1 LIHHES
7 FRIHPW
13 AIQEVGLPLEILS
26 QSESVFSLANG
37 NLGLRGNLDEGDPHG
52 LTGTYLAGFYDYH
65 PLPHAE
71 SAYGYPSIGQAI
83 VNAPDAKLIRLLVDD
98 EPLDVTTGS
107 LESHS
112 RQLDM
117 RKGVLERS
125 LVWTSP
131 SGRRIKVHS
140 SRLVSLAQKA
150 IMAIKYSVTV
160 LPSQTSAGPG
170 DEAVPV
176 VVQSGLVTDALAG
189 SQASRASSSTND
201 PRAGSYEVAPLD
213 VEDISAQASRLAM
226 LCRTRS
232 SGLRAAVTVDHLVA
246 RGSSGLDVG
255 GQASQRARQPTNES
269 AGSSQVAIGSQVEGT
284 RALFNAAGTLG
295 PGESLEI
302 VKLAAYEYSDQAEGT
317 GLRDEVSAALV
328 AARQAGWEGL
338 AKEQAR
344 FLRSFWQGAD
354 VELDGDPEVQQ
365 AIRFA
370 LFHVLQSAARA
381 ERNPI
386 PAKGLTGTGYE
397 GHVFWDMESYVLPVL
412 TYLYPKGAKD
422 AIHWR
427 HSTLKGAKDQASELG
442 LQGAAFPWRTI
453 NGQPSSGY
461 WPASTAAMHINADI
475 ADAVVRYVD
484 ATEDR
489 ELESDI
495 GVELLVDTARL
506 WASLSFF
513 DDEGISHID
522 GVTGPDEYSALV
534 DDNLYTNL
542 MARANLLNA
551 LDVTKRHPTKAQQLR
566 VSPEEQQLWQRAAES
581 MHIPY
586 DETLQVHPQD
596 CRFTRHERFDF
607 EHTDPSEYPLLL
619 NRPYF
624 ELYRKQVVKQADLV
638 MAMYTQG
645 DVLYAG
651 MDEEQAQEQKAR
663 DFAYYEEITV
673 RDSSLSAC
681 IQAVVATEVGQVELA
696 WDYVREAALMD
707 LEDLECNTSDG
718 LHIASLAGTW
728 TALVAGLAGMRAKSG
743 QLSFAPRLP
752 KALSTLALSMTYKGY
767 PLKVSVRKDSATY
780 ELGPVPLGRG
790 SLSPPEDTGK
800 ALSFVISHHGTA
812 FDLAPESSVTLQIPQ
827 AQEGPR
833 PVQPRWREPKWA
845 LGEQRAARASQS
857 RAGRGE
863 PAHPGQPAGGPPAG
877 RERPARKDTQRRTK

>member
-1 LIHHES
+1 VI
-7 FRIHPW
+7 R
-13 AIQEVGLPLEILS
+13 EVDLSLEILS

-71 SAYGYPSIGQAI
+71 PAYGYPSIGQAI

-117 RKGVLERS
+117 RKGILERS
-125 LVWTSP
+125 LRWTSP
-131 SGRRIKVHS
+131 SGKRVEVRS

-150 IMAIKYSVTV
+150 IVAIKYSVTV
-160 LPSQTSAGPG
+160 LPSEAIEGSEK
-170 DEAVPV
+170 EAVPV
-176 VVQSGLVTDALAG
+176 GLQSGLVTETLSSPAG
-189 SQASRASSSTND
+189 SPASAGSPATLLSGTSSSSAGSPATLARSD
-201 PRAGSYEVAPLD
+201 PRAGNYQVAPSE
-213 VEDISAQASRLAM
+213 VEDVSAEATRLAM
-226 LCRTRS
+226 LCRTQS
-232 SGLRAAVTVDHLVA
+232 SGLRAAVTVDHLLTTVPAVA
-246 RGSSGLDVG
+246 M
-255 GQASQRARQPTNES
+255 S
-269 AGSSQVAIGSQVEGT
+269 AQVEGT
-284 RALFNAAGTLG
+284 RALFNAAVSLS
-295 PGESLEI
+295 PGETLEI
-302 VKLAAYEYSDQAEGT
+302 VKLAAYEWSDQAEGT

-338 AKEQAR
+338 AKEQRR
-344 FLRSFWQGAD
+344 FLESFWRSAD
-354 VELDGDPEVQQ
+354 VEIKGDPEVQQ

-370 LFHVLQSAARA
+370 LFHLLQAAARA

-412 TYLYPKGAKD
+412 TYLYPRAAKD

-427 HSTLKGAKDQASELG
+427 HSTLGGAKDQARELG
-442 LQGAAFPWRTI
+442 LEGAAFPWRTI

-475 ADAVVRYVD
+475 ADALVRYVD
-484 ATEDR
+484 ATDDH
-489 ELESDI
+489 ELEANV
-495 GVELLVDTARL
+495 GVEILVETARL
-506 WASLSFF
+506 WGSLGFF
-513 DDEGISHID
+513 DDAGICHID

-542 MARANLLNA
+542 MARANLLAA
-551 LDVTKRHPTKAQQLR
+551 LDATERYPEKAAQLEVR
-566 VSPEEQQLWQRAAES
+566 PEERQRWQKAAES
-581 MHIPY
+581 IHIPY
-586 DETLQVHPQD
+586 DETLGVHPQD
-596 CRFTRHERFDF
+596 CRFTRHQRFDF

-619 NRPYF
+619 SRPYF

-645 DVLYAG
+645 DVLYEG
-651 MDEEQAQEQKAR
+651 LETQQALEQKAR
-663 DFAYYEEITV
+663 DFAYYEALTV

-681 IQAVVATEVGQVELA
+681 IQAVVAAEVGQVELA

-743 QLSFAPRLP
+743 RLSFAPRLP
-752 KALSTLALSMTYKGY
+752 KALSSMAFSMTYKGY
-767 PLKVSVRKDSATY
+767 PLKVLVGKDSATY
-780 ELGPVPLGRG
+780 ELGRAPVSLG
-790 SLSPPEDTGK
+790 SSSPPKDTRK
-800 ALSFVISHHGTA
+800 EVSFVISHHGTA
-812 FDLAPESSVTLQIPQ
+812 FDLAPESSVTLEIPR
-827 AQEGPR
+827 AGSSPR
-833 PVQPRWREPKWA
+833 PVQPRGREPKWA
-845 LGEQRAARASQS
+845 LGKK
-857 RAGRGE
+857 GTT
-863 PAHPGQPAGGPPAG
+863 PGKPTGAPTHD
-877 RERPARKDTQRRTK
+877 KQRRTK

>member
-13 AIQEVGLPLEILS
+13 VIQEVGLPLEILS

-71 SAYGYPSIGQAI
+71 PAYGYPSIGQAI
-83 VNAPDAKLIRLLVDD
+83 VNVPDAKLIRLLVDD

-107 LESHS
+107 LERHS

-117 RKGVLERS
+117 RKGILERS
-125 LVWTSP
+125 LRWTSP
-131 SGRRIKVHS
+131 SGKRIEVHS

-160 LPSQTSAGPG
+160 LPSRTSE
-170 DEAVPV
+170 DLEKEAVPI
-176 VVQSGLVTDALAG
+176 VVQSGLVTEALRLSTGSPASAG
-189 SQASRASSSTND
+189 SAAAVLSGASPASAGSPAPLARSD
-201 PRAGSYEVAPLD
+201 PRAGNDEVAPLE
-213 VEDISAQASRLAM
+213 VEDISAEATRLGM

-232 SGLRAAVTVDHLVA
+232 SGLRAAVAVEHLLTGVPTVA
-246 RGSSGLDVG
+246 MS
-255 GQASQRARQPTNES
+255 
-269 AGSSQVAIGSQVEGT
+269 SQVEGT
-284 RALFNAAGTLG
+284 RALFNTAVSLL
-295 PGESLEI
+295 PGETVEI
-302 VKLAAYEYSDQAEGT
+302 VKLAAYEWSDQAEGT

-338 AKEQAR
+338 AKEQ
-344 FLRSFWQGAD
+344 LRLLKGFWQGAD
-354 VELDGDPEVQQ
+354 VEIKGDPEVQQ

-370 LFHVLQSAARA
+370 LFHVLQAAARA

-412 TYLYPKGAKD
+412 TYLYPKPAKD

-427 HSTLKGAKDQASELG
+427 HSTLEGAKDQARELG
-442 LQGAAFPWRTI
+442 LEGAAFPWRTI

-475 ADAVVRYVD
+475 ADALVRYVD
-484 ATEDR
+484 ATDDH
-489 ELESDI
+489 ELESNL
-495 GVELLVDTARL
+495 GVEILVETARL
-506 WASLSFF
+506 WGSLGFF
-513 DDEGISHID
+513 DDAGVCHID

-534 DDNLYTNL
+534 DDNIYTNL
-542 MARANLLNA
+542 MARANLLAA
-551 LDVTKRHPTKAQQLR
+551 LDVAKRYPEKAEQLGVR
-566 VSPEEQQLWQRAAES
+566 PEERERWQKAAES
-581 MHIPY
+581 IHIPY
-586 DETLQVHPQD
+586 DETLGVHSQD
-596 CRFTRHERFDF
+596 CRFTRHQRFDF

-645 DVLYAG
+645 DVLYG
-651 MDEEQAQEQKAR
+651 ELQTPQALEQKAR
-663 DFAYYEEITV
+663 DFAYYEALTV

-681 IQAVVATEVGQVELA
+681 IQAVVAAEVGQVELA

-743 QLSFAPRLP
+743 QLFFAPRLP
-752 KALSTLALSMTYKGY
+752 KALSSMAFSMTYKGY
-767 PLKVSVRKDSATY
+767 PLKVSLDKDAATY
-780 ELGPVPLGRG
+780 ELGRAPVGLG
-790 SLSPPEDTGK
+790 SSSSAKDTK
-800 ALSFVISHHGTA
+800 TTVSFVISHHGTA
-812 FDLAPESSVTLQIPQ
+812 FDLAPESSVTLEIPH
-827 AQEGPR
+827 AASSPR
-833 PVQPRWREPKWA
+833 PVQPRGREPKWA
-845 LGEQRAARASQS
+845 LDKKGKAQIERT
-857 RAGRGE
+857 G
-863 PAHPGQPAGGPPAG
+863 PATND
-877 RERPARKDTQRRTK
+877 KQRRTK